1 MPPNT
6 TSLTL
11 LYLINPAMEETH
23 DGRLGGRARA
33 GHGNTSDARLRIRIF
48 DPLLVG
54 FRVGLR
60 IAWPSERAVKSIRI
74 TRKENIWKPWIA
86 FPPQIPG
93 YTFVQKL
100 GSGSEANVYLYQQL
114 SPSRQVAIK
123 VSKGMLDPRAAARFR
138 SEANFMGKISSHPYI
153 LSVYESGVTTTGNG
167 YTVFEYAPGGNYKT
181 FLESNRLNADQMLTV
196 GINLASALSTAHR
209 EGIIHRDIKPSNILI
224 NTHGMPMLSDFGIAR
239 TIYGRPGIGYTIAWA
254 PPEVLAKNGGGNE
267 SSDIYSLGA
276 TLFAMLTGQSP
287 YEYGYSEAL
296 GATRGKE
303 RGTLLRN
310 IILTNPLPKLN
321 SPDVPPQVERILRK
335 ALNETPEDR
344 YYSAYDFA
352 RDMQRVQQELYG
364 HATPTTVEGEPPFP
378 QNLYAQSQ
386 ANIRV
391 SPTAPKQR
399 SIWAK
404 PLTIVV
410 SVVAAI
416 AAVELV
422 FAYVIM
428 PNMDSV
434 SDNSSVQIKNPETYG
449 QENDSPDS
457 AITTG
462 SVPSVENLTGSYS
475 ADGGSVQFTWA
486 NPDPQN
492 GDSYAWSMVGDA
504 GVNPNTQGTT
514 TDTHISIEP
523 ADGSQTC
530 IQVSLIRADR
540 QMSQNPAIACAA
552 KP

>member
-1 MPPNT
+1 ME
-6 TSLTL
+6 
-11 LYLINPAMEETH
+11 AM
-23 DGRLGGRARA
+23 DSA
-33 GHGNTSDARLRIRIF
+33 
-48 DPLLVG
+48 
-54 FRVGLR
+54 
-60 IAWPSERAVKSIRI
+60 
-74 TRKENIWKPWIA
+74 
-86 FPPQIPG
+86 PPQIPG
-93 YTFVQKL
+93 YTFAQKL

-181 FLESNRLNADQMLTV
+181 F
-196 GINLASALSTAHR
+196 

-310 IILTNPLPKLN
+310 IILTNPPPKLN

-386 ANIRV
+386 ANIQV

-404 PLTIVV
+404 SLVIVV

-434 SDNSSVQIKNPETYG
+434 SDNSSVQIKNPETYDL
-449 QENDSPDS
+449 ENDSPDS

-514 TDTHISIEP
+514 TTDTHISIEP

>member
-1 MPPNT
+1 ME
-6 TSLTL
+6 
-11 LYLINPAMEETH
+11 AM
-23 DGRLGGRARA
+23 D
-33 GHGNTSDARLRIRIF
+33 S
-48 DPLLVG
+48 V
-54 FRVGLR
+54 
-60 IAWPSERAVKSIRI
+60 
-74 TRKENIWKPWIA
+74 
-86 FPPQIPG
+86 PPQIPG
-93 YTFVQKL
+93 YAFVQKL

-114 SPSRQVAIK
+114 SLSRQVAIK
-123 VSKGMLDPRAAARFR
+123 ISKGTLDPSAAARFR

-167 YTVFEYAPGGNYKT
+167 YAVFEYSPGGNYKT

-224 NTHGMPMLSDFGIAR
+224 NTHGMPMLSDFGIAG
-239 TIYGRPGIGYTIAWA
+239 TIYGSPGIGYTIAWA

-287 YEYGYSEAL
+287 YEYGYSAAL
-296 GATRGKE
+296 GTTRGKE

-310 IILTNPLPKLN
+310 IILTDPLPKLN
-321 SPDVPPQVERILRK
+321 SPDVPPQVERILHK
-335 ALNETPEDR
+335 ALNKTPEDR

-386 ANIRV
+386 ANIQV

-404 PLTIVV
+404 SLAIVV

-434 SDNSSVQIKNPETYG
+434 SNNSSVQIKNPETYDR
-449 QENDSPDS
+449 ENDSPDS

-462 SVPSVENLTGSYS
+462 SVPSVENLTGAYS

-514 TDTHISIEP
+514 TTDTHISIEP

>member
-1 MPPNT
+1 ME
-6 TSLTL
+6 
-11 LYLINPAMEETH
+11 AM
-23 DGRLGGRARA
+23 DG
-33 GHGNTSDARLRIRIF
+33 T
-48 DPLLVG
+48 
-54 FRVGLR
+54 
-60 IAWPSERAVKSIRI
+60 
-74 TRKENIWKPWIA
+74 
-86 FPPQIPG
+86 PPQIPG
-93 YTFVQKL
+93 YAFAQKL

-123 VSKGMLDPRAAARFR
+123 VSRGTLDLRAAARFR

-181 FLESNRLNADQMLTV
+181 FLESNRLSADQMLTV
-196 GINLASALSTAHR
+196 GINLASALFTAHR

-224 NTHGMPMLSDFGIAR
+224 NAHGMPMLSDFGIAG

-276 TLFAMLTGQSP
+276 TLSAMLTGQSP
-287 YEYGYSEAL
+287 YEYGYSAAL
-296 GATRGKE
+296 GATRGKN
-303 RGTLLRN
+303 RGALLRN

-321 SPDVPPQVERILRK
+321 RPDIPQQVERILRK
-335 ALNETPEDR
+335 ALNKTPEDR

-352 RDMQRVQQELYG
+352 RDMQRAQQELYG

-378 QNLYAQSQ
+378 QNLYTQAQTNVQ
-386 ANIRV
+386 V

-399 SIWAK
+399 STWAK
-404 PLTIVV
+404 PLAIVV
-410 SVVAAI
+410 SVVVAI
-416 AAVELV
+416 AAVALV
-422 FAYVIM
+422 FTYAIM
-428 PNMDSV
+428 PNMDSA
-434 SDNSSVQIKNPETYG
+434 SDNSSVQIKNPGTRD

-475 ADGGSVQFTWA
+475 ADGSSVQFTWV
-486 NPDPQN
+486 NPDPQD
-492 GDSYAWSMVGDA
+492 GDSYVWSLVGDA
-504 GVNPNTQGTT
+504 GVDSNTRGTTT

-523 ADGSQTC
+523 ANGSQTC
-530 IQVSLIRADR
+530 IQVSLIRTDR
-540 QMSQNPAIACAA
+540 QMSQNPTIACAA

>member
-1 MPPNT
+1 ME
-6 TSLTL
+6 
-11 LYLINPAMEETH
+11 AMN
-23 DGRLGGRARA
+23 G
-33 GHGNTSDARLRIRIF
+33 I
-48 DPLLVG
+48 
-54 FRVGLR
+54 
-60 IAWPSERAVKSIRI
+60 
-74 TRKENIWKPWIA
+74 
-86 FPPQIPG
+86 PPQIPG
-93 YTFVQKL
+93 YTFAQKL

-123 VSKGMLDPRAAARFR
+123 VSKGTLDPRAAARFR
-138 SEANFMGKISSHPYI
+138 SEANFMGRISSHPYI

-167 YTVFEYAPGGNYKT
+167 YTVFEYAPGDNYKT

-224 NTHGMPMLSDFGIAR
+224 NTHGMPMLSDFGIAG

-287 YEYGYSEAL
+287 YEYGYSAAL
-296 GATRGKE
+296 GSTRGKE
-303 RGTLLRN
+303 RGALLRN
-310 IILTNPLPKLN
+310 IILTDPLPKLN
-321 SPDVPPQVERILRK
+321 RPDIPPQVERILRK
-335 ALNETPEDR
+335 ALNKTPEDR

-352 RDMQRVQQELYG
+352 RDMQRAQQELYG

-386 ANIRV
+386 ANIQV
-391 SPTAPKQR
+391 SPTVPKQR
-399 SIWAK
+399 STWAK
-404 PLTIVV
+404 PLAIVV
-410 SVVAAI
+410 SAVAAI
-416 AAVELV
+416 TAVASV
-422 FAYVIM
+422 FAYVIL
-428 PNMDSV
+428 PNMDSA
-434 SDNSSVQIKNPETYG
+434 SDNSSVQIENPGTHD
-449 QENDSPDS
+449 QDNDSPDS
-457 AITTG
+457 AITTS
-462 SVPSVENLTGSYS
+462 SVPSVENLAGSYS
-475 ADGGSVQFTWA
+475 ADGSSVQFTWV
-486 NPDPQN
+486 NPDPQD
-492 GDSYAWSMVGDA
+492 GDSYAWSLVGDA
-504 GVNPNTQGTT
+504 GVDPNAQGTTT
-514 TDTHISIEP
+514 TDTHISIKP